1 LIVEHALGSGAI
13 VNADGYVV
21 TNHHVVD
28 GADDVTVE
36 SSERRTFK
44 AKLTGSDPPSD
55 LALLKIEASHLPALP
70 LGDSDQVRV
79 GDVCLAVGNPLG
91 IGETVTAGIVS
102 ARGRSTG
109 LSDGSFEDFL
119 QTDAAINQGNSGGAL
134 VNTRGE
140 LIGINSQILTPSGG
154 NSGIGFAI
162 PSNMTRDVVT
172 QLTRHGKVQRSMLG
186 GGTQPLTLELA
197 AALKLKD
204 ARGLPRSTIPI
215 RSAIVSR
222 ARHLKPT
229 SDSPS
234 SERGAN
240 NRYTLS

>member
-1 LIVEHALGSGAI
+1 
-13 VNADGYVV
+13 
-21 TNHHVVD
+21 
-28 GADDVTVE
+28 
-36 SSERRTFK
+36 
-44 AKLTGSDPPSD
+44 
-55 LALLKIEASHLPALP
+55 

-102 ARGRSTG
+102 AKGRSTG

-119 QTDAAINQGNSGGAL
+119 QTDAAIDQGNSGGAM

-154 NSGIGFAI
+154 NSGLGFAI

-186 GGTQPLTLELA
+186 GGIQPLTLELA

-204 ARGLPRSTIPI
+204 ARGLVINSVTPGSAAERAGLQIGDVITALNRNRGRRSQYAPQSYREHATWN
-215 RSAIVSR
+215 
-222 ARHLKPT
+222 RHQT
-229 SDSPS
+229 HRH
-234 SERGAN
+234 ERGARTTGTRSVEPFGCRQRRQDCDGQRGMWRSRAVGN
-240 NRYTLS
+240 